1 MLVNGVLY
9 PKMTL
14 KQQKYRFVLLNTC
27 NSRFLI
33 VSFENNG
40 KKIPM
45 ELIRADSDYY
55 NQKVMVEEISSGIGA
70 RMEFI
75 LDLTNV

>member
-1 MLVNGVLY
+1 
-9 PKMTL
+9 
-14 KQQKYRFVLLNTC
+14 
-27 NSRFLI
+27 
-33 VSFENNG
+33 
-40 KKIPM
+40 M

-55 NQKVMVEEISSGIGA
+55 NEKVMVEEISSGIGA